1 MHYATKSMLLD
12 AVRNLRVRFIILL
25 GRHESAHMR
34 CSSLSSG
41 IWFCPWLRKTEA
53 AIFPS
58 VSLLR
63 GKSSIWEFERFGSF
77 EVGSEK
83 RPLLVTTTKEFPF
96 VDAVRRGHWEKFG
109 VAVCRENGIEPDFSV
124 RGLPP
129 LGAKLAEGFKAL
141 VFALVPN
148 TLIVRIQI
156 AIGAGAKERG
166 CANGTHA

>member
-1 MHYATKSMLLD
+1 MTRELGYG
-12 AVRNLRVRFIILL
+12 II
-25 GRHESAHMR
+25 SAIQKKGIR
-34 CSSLSSG
+34 PAYGISTLS
-41 IWFCPWLRKTEA
+41 WFWNRDFLA
-53 AIFPS
+53 G
-58 VSLLR
+58 LLR

-96 VDAVRRGHWEKFG
+96 VDAVRKGHWEKFG

-148 TLIVRIQI
+148 TLIVRIQN